1 MTSALN
7 TPKFKLESLVDQSGG
22 TRKQKLA
29 ALATVTLGMIEALSS
44 EAMEPADAT
53 IAFFNAENCL
63 WVHRQLK
70 SAAADE
76 IMSRGV
82 QLADLFDVLP
92 PAKARMEFAKEL
104 KQMRGLCV
112 KLLRR

>member
-1 MTSALN
+1 MTTALK
-7 TPKFKLESLVDQSGG
+7 TPRFNLEIMLEQSGR

-29 ALATVTLGMIEALSS
+29 ALATLTLGVIGALSS
-44 EAMEPADAT
+44 EAMEPSEAT
-53 IAFFNAENCL
+53 MAFFNAENCL
-63 WVHRQLK
+63 WVHHQLK

-92 PAKARMEFAKEL
+92 PAKAKAEYSKEL
-104 KQMRGLCV
+104 EAIRRMCV
-112 KLLRR
+112 KLLRK